1 MDPVG
6 LTVLLKE
13 IEADCAVIRT
23 ASHKAALRLTE
34 TTDGRLEACAF
45 ELARLYNIFEKILER
60 VCSGFENHFE
70 KKGDY
75 HERLLQRLALELP
88 GIRPA
93 FIPKEF
99 VPSVRELKGF
109 RHFVRHAYDIEF
121 QEDRVK
127 VLVGLASELAARL
140 PTWTGDFAKRV
151 RAEQGWELG
160 GTS

>member
-1 MDPVG
+1 MDAVG

-13 IEADCAVIRT
+13 IEADCAVIQNAAR
-23 ASHKAALRLTE
+23 KAALRLTE

-60 VCSGFENHFE
+60 LCTEFENHFE

-93 FIPKEF
+93 FVPKEF
-99 VPSVRELKGF
+99 VSSVRELKGF

-121 QEDRVK
+121 QEDRLK
-127 VLVGLASELAARL
+127 TLVDLARQLAARL
-140 PTWTGDFAKRV
+140 PAWTEEFDRQV
-151 RAEQGWELG
+151 RAEQGWY
-160 GTS
+160 

>member
-1 MDPVG
+1 MDLVG

-13 IEADCAVIRT
+13 IEADCAVIQS
-23 ASHKAALRLTE
+23 ASRKAALRLTE

-60 VCSGFENHFE
+60 VCTGFENHFE

-99 VPSVRELKGF
+99 VHSVRELKGF

-121 QEDRVK
+121 REDR
-127 VLVGLASELAARL
+127 LRELAALAAQLAVHL
-140 PTWTGDFAKRV
+140 PAWSEDFGKRV
-151 RAEQGWELG
+151 RAEQGW
-160 GTS
+160 